1 MKKILLTW
9 ALLGGMGWSAG
20 AFAQSD
26 YPTLSQATQ
35 RLQKVATNS
44 SAELK
49 SLTKTAGG
57 KDIWVLKVGTGEM
70 DQKPAIAVV
79 GKIMEKLHS
88 GELFFY

>member
-9 ALLGGMGWSAG
+9 ALPGGMGWSAG

-35 RLQKVATNS
+35 RLQKVSTNS

-57 KDIWVLKVGTGEM
+57 KEI
-70 DQKPAIAVV
+70 
-79 GKIMEKLHS
+79 
-88 GELFFY
+88 